1 MDAYNLLS
9 LRLQPSLNC
18 WRVFRDLC
26 ILLWVRARPRWFR
39 RLAFCCAVREG
50 IAWRLLSSGT
60 WPVMGIFCL
69 AIIMTTL
76 SIDWCN
82 CWQTLGLLSCCT
94 VRKTSLWQLL
104 TDDHYL
110 YCACSLLCLGL
121 TNGLS
126 ERGLTEFRIIHSNNY
141 ILCLLKGYIEA
152 IASALFRLG
161 WTCCFYN
168 WFFWNIE
175 YRNIKQNVNTAAIYP
190 LTTCI
195 YLTLG
200 VVIGSITNR
209 ECDKPR

>member
-94 VRKTSLWQLL
+94 VRKTSWWQLL
-104 TDDHYL
+104 TDAHCL
-110 YCACSLLCLGL
+110 YCACSLLC
-121 TNGLS
+121 
-126 ERGLTEFRIIHSNNY
+126 IVPVHY
-141 ILCLLKGYIEA
+141 
-152 IASALFRLG
+152 
-161 WTCCFYN
+161 
-168 WFFWNIE
+168 
-175 YRNIKQNVNTAAIYP
+175 
-190 LTTCI
+190 
-195 YLTLG
+195 
-200 VVIGSITNR
+200 VIGSITNR
-209 ECDKPR
+209 ECDKPRAYLDLWRSLFSNLSSNKLVFFFHFSKTWLLFYSLSDLPCHLMWHLL